1 MQDDVTLENRRL
13 ILGYISDNP
22 GVHLRK
28 ISREINIHLS
38 TLRYHIDYLE
48 TKGLITSQ
56 NEDNLKIYFTSG
68 KLNHQEKKLA
78 PLLQQKRFRD
88 IILVII
94 GSHEITSSEIAK
106 KLLMN
111 PSTTSKYINI
121 LEEREVISH
130 EKIGR
135 EKRYH
140 IDNEECVVK
149 LLLTYKKS
157 LWDNFVDNVLELY
170 LER

>member
-1 MQDDVTLENRRL
+1 MQDEITLENRRL
-13 ILGYISDNP
+13 ILDYISDNP
-22 GVHLRK
+22 GAHLRK
-28 ISREINIHLS
+28 ISRDNNIHLS
-38 TLRYHIDYLE
+38 TLRYHLDYLE
-48 TKGLITSQ
+48 ANGLITSQ
-56 NEDNLKIYFTSG
+56 KEENLKIYFASG
-68 KLNHQEKKLA
+68 KLNPLEKKLT

-94 GSHEITSSEIAK
+94 GSHEPTSSEIAE
-106 KLLMN
+106 KLSIN
-111 PSTTSKYINI
+111 SSTASKYINI

-130 EKIGR
+130 KKIGR

-140 IDNEECVVK
+140 INNKESVIN

-157 LWDNFVDNVLELY
+157 LWDSFVDHVLELY

>member
-1 MQDDVTLENRRL
+1 MQDAATLENRRL
-13 ILGYISDNP
+13 IFDYISDNP

-28 ISREINIHLS
+28 ISRDVNIHLS
-38 TLRYHIDYLE
+38 TLRYHLDYLE

-56 NEDNLKIYFTSG
+56 KEDNLKIYFASG
-68 KLNHQEKKLA
+68 KLNPQEKKLTL
-78 PLLQQKRFRD
+78 LLQQKRFRD

-94 GSHEITSSEIAK
+94 ESNAPTSSEIAE

-130 EKIGR
+130 KKIGR
-135 EKRYH
+135 EKIYH
-140 IDNEECVVK
+140 IDNEERIVK

-157 LWDNFVDNVLELY
+157 FWDSFVDNVLELY

>member
-1 MQDDVTLENRRL
+1 MSDDVTIENRRR
-13 ILGYISDNP
+13 ILDYISNNP

-28 ISREINIHLS
+28 IARDINIHLS
-38 TLRYHIDYLE
+38 TLRYHLDYLE
-48 TKGLITSQ
+48 TRGLISCQT
-56 NEDNLKIYFTSG
+56 EANLKIYFASG
-68 KLNHQEKKLA
+68 KLNSHEKKLT

-88 IILVII
+88 IIVTIMD
-94 GSHEITSSEIAK
+94 SHYITSSRIAE
-106 KLLMN
+106 KLSMN

-121 LEEREVISH
+121 LEKRKIISH

-135 EKRYH
+135 EKRYYLN
-140 IDNEECVVK
+140 DEECVVK

-157 LWDNFVDNVLELY
+157 LWDSFVDNVLELY

>member
-56 NEDNLKIYFTSG
+56 KENNLKIYFASG
-68 KLNHQEKKLA
+68 KLNPLEKKLT

-94 GSHEITSSEIAK
+94 GSHEPTSSEIAEE
-106 KLLMN
+106 LSMN
-111 PSTTSKYINI
+111 PSTTSKYISI
-121 LEEREVISH
+121 LEERKIVSH

-140 IDNEECVVK
+140 IDNEESVVK
-149 LLLTYKKS
+149 LLLIYKKS
-157 LWDNFVDNVLELY
+157 FWDSFVDNVLELY
-170 LER
+170 LKR

>member
-13 ILGYISDNP
+13 IFDYISENP

-28 ISREINIHLS
+28 ISRDINIHLS
-38 TLRYHIDYLE
+38 TLRYHLDYLE
-48 TKGLITSQ
+48 SKGLITSQ
-56 NEDNLKIYFTSG
+56 REDNLKIYFASG
-68 KLNHQEKKLA
+68 KLNPQEKKLT

-88 IILVII
+88 IILAII
-94 GSHEITSSEIAK
+94 GSHEPTSSEIAE

-130 EKIGR
+130 KKIGR

-140 IDNEECVVK
+140 IDNEESVVK

-157 LWDNFVDNVLELY
+157 FWDSFVDNVLELY

>member
-1 MQDDVTLENRRL
+1 MQDDVTLENRRQ
-13 ILGYISDNP
+13 IFDYISENP

-28 ISREINIHLS
+28 ISRDINIHLS
-38 TLRYHIDYLE
+38 TLRYHLDYLE

-56 NEDNLKIYFTSG
+56 KEDNLKIYFASG
-68 KLNHQEKKLA
+68 KLNPHEKKLT

-88 IILVII
+88 IIIFI
-94 GSHEITSSEIAK
+94 MGSNEPTSSEK
-106 KLLMN
+106 TEKLLMN

-130 EKIGR
+130 KKIGR

-140 IDNEECVVK
+140 IDNEESVIK
-149 LLLTYKKS
+149 LLLSYKKS
-157 LWDNFVDNVLELY
+157 FWDSFVDNVLELY